1 MIKLK
6 NILNEAKVIKVKFS
20 DNDQTLY
27 FSDGEKSKVDY
38 DGEFKYKG
46 KWFDTS
52 DMNSSKDLEKM
63 LSKAFPGTKF
73 IQTESVNESTPDQ
86 VIKDLDK
93 AKNDLLKKVDALIAK
108 KKKLYSD
115 VDIEAPM
122 SADEKKLDKDIAD
135 LFSQINK
142 LVLQKRSVKKESVN
156 ESLNINSLKKIHDA
170 IFKLL
175 KTKKGVG
182 EVKEFSEFPN
192 RYGDDVST
200 FSVKYNI
207 EDKYNYDLQEIK
219 IEYSTSRV
227 FIPNKGYFPFRT
239 FNDIKNII
247 NKKSSLKESVNEVKT
262 YKRGDKLK
270 IKLPNGKQFDVV
282 FVDYSNTK
290 GIAYGKFK
298 IDGEVVTKPFSLS
311 SVKESVNEEKVY
323 IDYLNK
329 AKGFKQDRIKFNSYE
344 DAVKWARKNF
354 DKFSPDMIKYESVNE
369 ENEPTNPELWDKAIA
384 AAKRKYDVY
393 PSAYANA
400 FASKWYKEK
409 GGDWKTKKESV
420 NESAKSEKLAS
431 LINNVIDKVDSSLS
445 YKDFAMAVGKIL
457 KDEYGSHLYSSFVQE
472 LNKELKK
479 ENESIKLTSIMTS
492 ESKDSIR
499 EALTISIRNL
509 IDDLVPRDIQNATT
523 PQQMERRTSFIR
535 DLVKTLNYFY
545 KQNRIDWRF
554 ADSNIKFK
562 MYSKD

>member
-73 IQTESVNESTPDQ
+73 IQTESVNES
-86 VIKDLDK
+86 
-93 AKNDLLKKVDALIAK
+93 
-108 KKKLYSD
+108 SD
-115 VDIEAPM
+115 
-122 SADEKKLDKDIAD
+122 
-135 LFSQINK
+135 
-142 LVLQKRSVKKESVN
+142 
-156 ESLNINSLKKIHDA
+156 INSLKKIHDA
-170 IFKLL
+170 IFKFLR
-175 KTKKGVG
+175 TKKGVG

-239 FNDIKNII
+239 FNNIKNII
-247 NKKSSLKESVNEVKT
+247 NTKSSLKESVNES
-262 YKRGDKLK
+262 DLK
-270 IKLPNGKQFDVV
+270 GYLVADVV
-282 FVDYSNTK
+282 DDIIKSIGSKFVSGQIKDAPNRNYIYLKLTDIKFGSGVVK
-290 GIAYGKFK
+290 MLKSQFGIDAK
-298 IDGEVVTKPFSLS
+298 IDKTFGNIPSVSFASKKVVS
-311 SVKESVNEEKVY
+311 ESVNEEKVY